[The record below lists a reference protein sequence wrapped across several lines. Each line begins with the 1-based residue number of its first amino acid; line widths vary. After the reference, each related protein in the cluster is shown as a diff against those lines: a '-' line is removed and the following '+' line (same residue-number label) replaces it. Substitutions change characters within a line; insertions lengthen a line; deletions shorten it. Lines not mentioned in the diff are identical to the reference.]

1 MHKLFVVTLAVALGL
16 ALAAGDAWA
25 GKGVAL
31 NEKQIDGVWG
41 AQLIEVDVD
50 DVAVAVDNATASQA
64 DSGAVSAAGPGAAA
78 DEGGMASSGSGDVN
92 RTETETS
99 AEEGGIVAGNNVTK
113 TESETENTTEAE
125 NGGIANSGSGSVT
138 RVEHENDAE
147 DGAIA
152 NSGTISQTV
161 SNAQNNANGQN
172 LSNAMLS
179 AVVQQNNISNIGGS
193 GTVGHVSFFKVHQSN
208 RAHINMLK
216 N

>member
-25 GKGVAL
+25 GKGVVL
-31 NEKQIDGVWG
+31 NEKQLDGVWG
-41 AQLIEVDVD
+41 AQLIEVD

-64 DSGAVSAAGPGAAA
+64 DRGAVSAAGPGAAA
-78 DEGGMASSGSGDVN
+78 DEGGMASSGSGAVS
-92 RTETETS
+92 RTENETS
-99 AEEGGIVAGNNVTK
+99 AEEGGIVAGGNV
-113 TESETENTTEAE
+113 NRAE
-125 NGGIANSGSGSVT
+125 EGGIAAGGSVT
-138 RVEHENDAE
+138 RTEHENDAE

>member
-1 MHKLFVVTLAVALGL
+1 MHKLFVVTLAVALGM

-25 GKGVAL
+25 GKGMVL
-31 NEKQIDGVWG
+31 NEKQLDGVWG
-41 AQLIEVDVD
+41 AQLIEVD
-50 DVAVAVDNATASQA
+50 DVAVAVDHATASQA

-92 RTETETS
+92 RTET
-99 AEEGGIVAGNNVTK
+99 
-113 TESETENTTEAE
+113 ETENTTEAE

-161 SNAQNNANGQN
+161 SNAQNGANGQN

>member
-25 GKGVAL
+25 GKGVVL
-31 NEKQIDGVWG
+31 NEKQLDGVWG

-99 AEEGGIVAGNNVTK
+99 AEEGGIVAGGNVNK
-113 TESETENTTEAE
+113 AE
-125 NGGIANSGSGSVT
+125 EGGIAAGGNVT
-138 RVEHENDAE
+138 RTEHENDAE

-161 SNAQNNANGQN
+161 SNAQNSANGQN

-179 AVVQQNNISNIGGS
+179 AVVQQNNISTIDGS
-193 GTVGHVSFFKVHQSN
+193 AAVGHVSFFKVHQSN